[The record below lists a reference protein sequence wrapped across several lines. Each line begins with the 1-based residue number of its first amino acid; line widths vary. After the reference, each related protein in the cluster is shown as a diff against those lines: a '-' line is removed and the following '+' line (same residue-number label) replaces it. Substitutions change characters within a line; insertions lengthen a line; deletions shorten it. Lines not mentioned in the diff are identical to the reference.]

1 METYRHLFEETYD
14 LEQDVQ
20 SFLDHG
26 RNMIDMYIKS
36 KPNVPSEYND
46 VMYELDSVLSKLAD
60 ARKEETAVFCGLFF
74 SLNRRKL
81 RKNTVDASLIYV
93 II

>member
-1 METYRHLFEETYD
+1 MELYRHLFTEDYD

-46 VMYELDSVLSKLAD
+46 IMYELDSVLSKLD
-60 ARKEETAVFCGLFF
+60 DV
-74 SLNRRKL
+74 
-81 RKNTVDASLIYV
+81 KNG
-93 II
+93 

>member
-1 METYRHLFEETYD
+1 MELYRHLFTEDYD
-14 LEQDVQ
+14 LEQDIQ

-46 VMYELDSVLSKLAD
+46 IMYELDSVLSKLD
-60 ARKEETAVFCGLFF
+60 DV
-74 SLNRRKL
+74 
-81 RKNTVDASLIYV
+81 KNG
-93 II
+93 

>member
-1 METYRHLFEETYD
+1 MELYRHLFTEDYD

-36 KPNVPSEYND
+36 KPNVPPEYND
-46 VMYELDSVLSKLAD
+46 IMYELDSVLSDLAD
-60 ARKEETAVFCGLFF
+60 I
-74 SLNRRKL
+74 
-81 RKNTVDASLIYV
+81 KNG
-93 II
+93 

>member
-26 RNMIDMYIKS
+26 RNMIDMYIS
-36 KPNVPSEYND
+36 NKPNVPSEYND
-46 VMYELDSVLSKLAD
+46 IMYELDSVLSKLD
-60 ARKEETAVFCGLFF
+60 DVRNG
-74 SLNRRKL
+74 
-81 RKNTVDASLIYV
+81 
-93 II
+93 